1 MSCRKMV
8 KLSLN
13 KLINIIKGWYYKIFN
28 KHEELARRR
37 ITICKKC
44 KSCIHIDL
52 VGDIC
57 DECGCVLAAKARVL
71 DEQCELNK
79 WYKV

>member
-8 KLSLN
+8 K
-13 KLINIIKGWYYKIFN
+13 KLINIIKGWYFYIFN
-28 KHEELARRR
+28 KNEQLAKKR

-44 KSCIHIDL
+44 HSRTHIDR

-57 DECGCVLAAKARVL
+57 DECGCVLEAKARVK

-79 WYKV
+79 WYKL